1 MKMLQMF
8 VQKSVVG
15 FIHISLGRDKLEREN
30 QNIRIQTQDSEGPK
44 GKDNGLLMFKVAPVA
59 NLCTQG

>member
-1 MKMLQMF
+1 MF

-15 FIHISLGRDKLEREN
+15 FIHISPGRDKLEREK
-30 QNIRIQTQDSEGPK
+30 QNIRLQTQHSEGPK
-44 GKDNGLLMFKVAPVA
+44 RKDNGLHMVKVALVA